1 MANVAQIKRSATTN
15 HASTTIPTTSGAQLD
30 HGELGW
36 VDGSR
41 QLFIGR
47 NTANPESI
55 VVEEIIGRAATLS
68 NATTPKRGVA
78 CFNSDDFALSAH
90 NLGADTGGVVSLV
103 SIANTHLT
111 NSTVSY
117 GGVVVA
123 LGAADAT
130 PAFNLS
136 DATAYPTSSLTGT
149 ITNAQL
155 AGSVANAKLVN
166 PKWVISDGSN
176 VSDIALGGTCTIQG
190 TANEVTATESAGTV
204 TLSLPS
210 TVNLSALTVSGDLTV
225 GGATTTTLAQTL
237 EIEDKFIMLAKGNT
251 TRATAA
257 ASPAAG
263 LFVQCTTSG
272 QADPSLYWT
281 ASGWKTDEAFI
292 SGGVVTATGGNSGN
306 WNTAYTDR
314 LKWDGGATGL
324 TAATGRTSLGLVIGT
339 DVQAYDATYLVGSDI
354 GGTVQAYDTDL
365 AAIAGLSNANGNF
378 IVGSV
383 SGWIVE
389 SGSTART
396 SLGLGTSAVLN
407 TAAVANGA
415 ATVATGDQIYDYIAS
430 LNHITA
436 SSTDTLTN
444 KTLASDSVTWS

>member
-1 MANVAQIKRSATTN
+1 
-15 HASTTIPTTSGAQLD
+15 
-30 HGELGW
+30 
-36 VDGSR
+36 
-41 QLFIGR
+41 
-47 NTANPESI
+47 
-55 VVEEIIGRAATLS
+55 
-68 NATTPKRGVA
+68 
-78 CFNSDDFALSAH
+78 
-90 NLGADTGGVVSLV
+90 
-103 SIANTHLT
+103 
-111 NSTVSY
+111 
-117 GGVVVA
+117 
-123 LGAADAT
+123 
-130 PAFNLS
+130 
-136 DATAYPTSSLTGT
+136 
-149 ITNAQL
+149 
-155 AGSVANAKLVN
+155 
-166 PKWVISDGSN
+166 
-176 VSDIALGGTCTIQG
+176 
-190 TANEVTATESAGTV
+190 VTATESAGTV

-225 GGATTTTLAQTL
+225 SGATTTTLAQTL

-272 QADPSLYWT
+272 QTDPSLYWT
-281 ASGWKTDEAFI
+281 TSGWKTDEAFI
-292 SGGVVTATGGNSGN
+292 AVGVITAAGGNSGN

-389 SGSTART
+389 SGLTART